1 MRLPAMN
8 TPSEF
13 ALVGC
18 AGAILIARTALARIV
33 RSNYPELHA
42 ELSLG
47 PSRLAWSLPYRL
59 REPANYARL
68 SLGARFLAN
77 ITIVLDFVLS
87 AMSVV
92 VVFLVR

>member
-1 MRLPAMN
+1 MRLPAPN

-13 ALVGC
+13 VLGGC
-18 AGAILIARTALARIV
+18 AVAILLARTALARIV
-33 RSNYPELHA
+33 RSNYPDLHA
-42 ELSLG
+42 ELTLG
-47 PSRLAWSLPYRL
+47 SSRLGWSLPYRL

-68 SLGARFLAN
+68 SLGTRFLAN
-77 ITIVLDFVLS
+77 VTIVLDFVLS